1 MKSFI
6 YSALLGLLI
15 MPPAWA
21 QTATTAGS
29 LSSTPDDGF
38 IIKAQIR
45 GLKDTTAVL
54 AHWYYVPGQYIP
66 KDTARM
72 DAEGR
77 MTFAG
82 KKKLPEGLYLVVTP
96 NQRYTEFIITGDQ
109 DFSFETD
116 TANMVQSMKITG
128 STENESFYAY
138 QQQMGKFYDETQA
151 IEVQKKLRN
160 DAVSTA
166 LFNKQRADVNRRAQD
181 FRKQFLKNNDGLFAA
196 KLLKA
201 SSEPDVPEAPKA
213 SNGRS
218 DSLWTF
224 NYYKAHYWD
233 DFDLADQR
241 FLRTPIL
248 QRKVERYVKE
258 LTVQVS
264 DSLIKE
270 ADMLIGRTKPDK
282 EMQQYMIY
290 YITSQY
296 ERPKILGTD
305 EVFLHMAEKYY
316 LTGIMPLSDSS
327 ARARIVE
334 KVNTLKPLLVGKIL
348 PAPVVSDTLKRPIN
362 FMGIRTPYT
371 VVFFYAP
378 HCGHCREAVPKLK
391 KFMDTNR
398 AKEKDV
404 TMVAIPVEDSME
416 DWKKFIQEFK
426 IGDWTN
432 GYDFTYRTDYRHQ
445 YDVFTTPVVYVL
457 DKDKRIIARALPA
470 ESVEDFL
477 GFHKRQQAA
486 KKVAV
491 SNAPEKKKAGG
502 K

>member
-1 MKSFI
+1 MKSFF

-15 MPPAWA
+15 IPLARA
-21 QTATTAGS
+21 QTSTTTGN
-29 LSSTPDDGF
+29 LSTTPDDGF
-38 IIKAQIR
+38 TIKARIR

-66 KDTARM
+66 KDTARI

-77 MTFAG
+77 MTFVG

-96 NQRYTEFIITGDQ
+96 NQRYTEFVITSDQ

-116 TANMVQSMKITG
+116 TANMVQNMKVVG
-128 STENESFYAY
+128 SKENESFYAY
-138 QQQMGKFYDETQA
+138 QQQMGKFYEETQA
-151 IEVQKKLRN
+151 IEVQKKLRD

-166 LFNKQRADVNRRAQD
+166 LFNKQRADVNKRATD
-181 FRKQFLKNNDGLFAA
+181 FRKEFLKDNDGLFAT

-213 SNGRS
+213 SNGRP

-248 QRKVERYVKE
+248 QRKVDRYVKE

-334 KVNTLKPLLVGKIL
+334 KVNTLKPLLVGKVL
-348 PAPVVSDTLKRPIN
+348 PVLVVSDTLKRPIN
-362 FMGIRTPYT
+362 FMGIKTPYT

-378 HCGHCREAVPKLK
+378 HCGHCREAAPKLK
-391 KFMDTNR
+391 KFMDANR
-398 AKEKDV
+398 LKEKDV
-404 TMVAIPVEDSME
+404 TMIAIPVEDSVE

-426 IGDWTN
+426 IGNWTN

-477 GFHKRQQAA
+477 GFHKRQQAV

>member
-6 YSALLGLLI
+6 YSALLSLLI
-15 MPPAWA
+15 ATSTRA
-21 QTATTAGS
+21 QTATNAGG
-29 LSSTPDDGF
+29 LSDTPDNGF
-38 IIKAQIR
+38 KINGQIR
-45 GLKDTTAVL
+45 GLKDSTCVL

-66 KDTARM
+66 KDTVRI

-77 MTFAG
+77 MLFEGA
-82 KKKLPEGLYLVVTP
+82 KKLPEGLYLVVMP
-96 NQRYTEFIITGDQ
+96 NQRYTEFIITNEQ
-109 DFSFETD
+109 NFSFATD
-116 TANMVQSMKITG
+116 TTNMVQSMKITG
-128 STENESFYAY
+128 SKENESFYAY
-138 QQQMGKFYDETQA
+138 QQQMGKFYEETQA

-166 LFNKQRADVNRRAQD
+166 LFNKQRTDVNRRAQD
-181 FRKQFLKNNDGLFAA
+181 FRKQFLKDNDGLFAA

-213 SNGRS
+213 SNGRP

-224 NYYKAHYWD
+224 NYYKSHYWD

-334 KVNTLKPLLVGKIL
+334 KVNTLKPLLVGKVL

-362 FMGIRTPYT
+362 FMGIKTPYT
-371 VVFFYAP
+371 VVFFYDP
-378 HCGHCREAVPKLK
+378 DCGHCREATPKLK
-391 KFMDTNR
+391 KFTDANR

-404 TMVAIPVEDSME
+404 TMVAIAVDKAPDS
-416 DWKKFIQEFK
+416 WKKFIREFK
-426 IGDWTN
+426 VGDWVN

-491 SNAPEKKKAGG
+491 SNAPERKKAGG